1 MLLDGVSAT
10 ERALWIGAVKDALW
24 WRTTAPGRI
33 MHTFGCVYTQFCC
46 ANGVVAVVE
55 DLCKMNA
62 TIALANDQDR
72 DVLVALLAAQLHAHH
87 IALSCERLAAAVD
100 GALSDAERGLFLVA
114 RVQGT
119 AVGVAYLSFT
129 WTLEHGG
136 KSCWLEELYVMPA
149 YRERGIGRQ
158 LLDAVCQHAAELGC
172 AAVDLEVEE
181 EHARAQHLYEREG
194 FRPHRRQRWVRILA
208 TQL

>member
-1 MLLDGVSAT
+1 MDV
-10 ERALWIGAVKDALW
+10 
-24 WRTTAPGRI
+24 
-33 MHTFGCVYTQFCC
+33 
-46 ANGVVAVVE
+46 
-55 DLCKMNA
+55 
-62 TIALANDQDR
+62 TIALAHHQDR
-72 DVLVALLAAQLHAHH
+72 DVLVALLAAQLHEHH
-87 IALSCERLAAAVD
+87 IALSSERLAAAVD
-100 GALSDAERGLFLVA
+100 GPLRDAARGFFLIA

-158 LLDAVCQHAAELGC
+158 LLGAVCQRATELGC

-181 EHARAQHLYEREG
+181 EHARAQRLYEREG
-194 FRPHRRQRWVRILA
+194 FRPHRRHRWVRILRNDP
-208 TQL
+208 